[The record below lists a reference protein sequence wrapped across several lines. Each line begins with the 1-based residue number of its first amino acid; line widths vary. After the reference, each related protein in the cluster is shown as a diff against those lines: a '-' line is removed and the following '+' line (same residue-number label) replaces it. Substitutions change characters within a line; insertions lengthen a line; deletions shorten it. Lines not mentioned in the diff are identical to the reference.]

1 MKPITNQSIGS
12 VIIQGGVRMSFV
24 VAIDGPAGSGK
35 GSITEIVAQKLG
47 LECIDTGAMYRCVT
61 LDMINKNIKLDE
73 LDKIKDLLNNIDIN
87 LDEENK
93 KVFLNGEDVTEKIR
107 SMEVTKLVSKV
118 SSIKEARLKLVDL
131 QRAIAKNKDIIMEGR
146 DITTV
151 VFPKAD
157 VKIYLDA
164 DVEERAKRRFKQ
176 NQQKNIESTYEEVLQ
191 NMKNRDENDKNKEFG
206 ALKVAEDAIV
216 IDSTNMTIK
225 QVTKKIVKLIK
236 DTKKEQRLEQKVY
249 EETPDTAFKR
259 FRLKLTKVIVY
270 NVFYK
275 LVYRIKKVDEKNL
288 PDEGAYIL
296 CANHVNMLDALAVVC
311 GCKRKVR
318 FICKESMFRNKALG
332 WALKLSDTIPINR
345 EKNDIEAMKRSLKAL
360 KNGEVLGVFPEG
372 TRKGMAKNLKAKSG
386 AAFFSLKTGTK
397 VIPMG
402 IQGSFKPF
410 TKVKLVFGE
419 PLDFSEYYG
428 KEKDK
433 EALEKVTNII
443 MDNIVMLTN
452 KDK

>member
-1 MKPITNQSIGS
+1 
-12 VIIQGGVRMSFV
+12 MSFV

-35 GSITEIVAQKLG
+35 GSITKLVAEKLK

-61 LDMINKNIKLDE
+61 LDMINKNIQINE
-73 LDKIKDLLNNIDIN
+73 LDKIQNLLKDIDIK
-87 LDEENK
+87 LEDENQ
-93 KVFLNGEDVTEKIR
+93 KVLLNGEDVTQKIR
-107 SMEVTKLVSKV
+107 SIEVTKKV
-118 SSIKEARLKLVDL
+118 SQVSAIKEVRIKLVDL
-131 QRAIAKNKDIIMEGR
+131 QRKMAKDKNIIMEGR

-164 DVEERAKRRFKQ
+164 DVEERARRRFKQ
-176 NQQKNIESTYEEVLQ
+176 NQEKNIESTYEEVLSD
-191 NMKNRDENDKNKEFG
+191 MKKRDENDRNKEFG
-206 ALKVAEDAIV
+206 ALKIAEDAILL
-216 IDSTNMTIK
+216 DSTNMTIK
-225 QVTKKIVKLIK
+225 QTTKEIIKIIKRKQKEEKLDK
-236 DTKKEQRLEQKVY
+236 KVY
-249 EETPDTAFKR
+249 EETKDTPFKR
-259 FRLKLTKVIVY
+259 FKLFLTKKVIY
-270 NVFYK
+270 YGFYK
-275 LVYRIKKVDEKNL
+275 IVYRIKKVNEKNI
-288 PDEGAYIL
+288 PDEGAYII

-318 FICKESMFRNKALG
+318 FICKESMFKNKALC
-332 WALKLSDTIPINR
+332 WALKLADTIPLNR
-345 EKNDIEAMKRSLKAL
+345 EKNDIESMKRSLKAL
-360 KNGEVLGVFPEG
+360 KNGDILGVFPEG
-372 TRKGMAKNLKAKSG
+372 TRKGMEKNLKAKSG

-397 VIPMG
+397 VIPLG

>member
-1 MKPITNQSIGS
+1 ME
-12 VIIQGGVRMSFV
+12 
-24 VAIDGPAGSGK
+24 A
-35 GSITEIVAQKLG
+35 
-47 LECIDTGAMYRCVT
+47 Y
-61 LDMINKNIKLDE
+61 E

-118 SSIKEARLKLVDL
+118 SSIKEVRLKLVDL

-275 LVYRIKKVDEKNL
+275 LLLHLLRFAFLFHLICYFYFVDRQQPL
-288 PDEGAYIL
+288 V
-296 CANHVNMLDALAVVC
+296 HQ
-311 GCKRKVR
+311 
-318 FICKESMFRNKALG
+318 
-332 WALKLSDTIPINR
+332 
-345 EKNDIEAMKRSLKAL
+345 
-360 KNGEVLGVFPEG
+360 VL
-372 TRKGMAKNLKAKSG
+372 
-386 AAFFSLKTGTK
+386 
-397 VIPMG
+397 
-402 IQGSFKPF
+402 
-410 TKVKLVFGE
+410 
-419 PLDFSEYYG
+419 
-428 KEKDK
+428 
-433 EALEKVTNII
+433 
-443 MDNIVMLTN
+443 
-452 KDK
+452 

>member
-1 MKPITNQSIGS
+1 
-12 VIIQGGVRMSFV
+12 MSFV

-118 SSIKEARLKLVDL
+118 SSIKEVRLKLVDL

-164 DVEERAKRRFKQ
+164 DVKERAKRRFKQ

-249 EETPDTAFKR
+249 EETPDTAVKR

-372 TRKGMAKNLKAKSG
+372 TRNGLKKGLKPKTGVASF
-386 AAFFSLKTGTK
+386 ALNSNATLKTGTK

>member
-1 MKPITNQSIGS
+1 
-12 VIIQGGVRMSFV
+12 MSFV

-35 GSITEIVAQKLG
+35 GSITELVAKKLN

-61 LDMINKNIKLDE
+61 LDMINKNIQINE
-73 LDKIKDLLNNIDIN
+73 LDKIQNLLKDIDIK
-87 LDEENK
+87 LEDENQ
-93 KVFLNGEDVTEKIR
+93 KVLLNGEDVTQKIR
-107 SMEVTKLVSKV
+107 SIEVTKKV
-118 SSIKEARLKLVDL
+118 SQVSAIKEVRTKLVDL
-131 QRAIAKNKDIIMEGR
+131 QRNMAKNKNIIMEGR

-164 DVEERAKRRFKQ
+164 DVEERARRRFKQ
-176 NQQKNIESTYEEVLQ
+176 NQEKNIESTYEEVLSD
-191 NMKNRDENDKNKEFG
+191 MKKRDENDKNKEFG
-206 ALKVAEDAIV
+206 ALKIAEDAILL
-216 IDSTNMTIK
+216 DSTNMTIK
-225 QVTKKIVKLIK
+225 QTTKEIIKIIKRKQKEEKLDK
-236 DTKKEQRLEQKVY
+236 KVY
-249 EETPDTAFKR
+249 EETKDTPFKR
-259 FRLKLTKVIVY
+259 FKLFLTKKVIY
-270 NVFYK
+270 YGFYK
-275 LVYRIKKVDEKNL
+275 IVYRIKKVNEKNI
-288 PDEGAYIL
+288 PDEGAYII

-318 FICKESMFRNKALG
+318 FICKESMFKNKALC
-332 WALKLSDTIPINR
+332 WALKLADTIPLNR
-345 EKNDIEAMKRSLKAL
+345 EKNDIESMKRSLKAL
-360 KNGEVLGVFPEG
+360 KNGDILGVFPEG
-372 TRKGMAKNLKAKSG
+372 TRKGMEKNLKAKSG

-397 VIPMG
+397 VIPLG

-419 PLDFSEYYG
+419 PLDFPEYYG

-443 MDNIVMLTN
+443 MDNVVMLTN

>member
-1 MKPITNQSIGS
+1 
-12 VIIQGGVRMSFV
+12 MSFV

-35 GSITEIVAQKLG
+35 GSITKLVAEKLN

-61 LDMINKNIKLDE
+61 LDMINKNIQINE
-73 LDKIKDLLNNIDIN
+73 LDKIQNLLKDIDIK
-87 LDEENK
+87 LEDENQ
-93 KVFLNGEDVTEKIR
+93 KVLLNGEDVTQKIR
-107 SMEVTKLVSKV
+107 SIEVTKKV
-118 SSIKEARLKLVDL
+118 SQVSAIKEVRIKLVDL
-131 QRAIAKNKDIIMEGR
+131 QRKMAKDKNIIMEGR
-146 DITTV
+146 DIATV

-164 DVEERAKRRFKQ
+164 DVEERARRRFKQ
-176 NQQKNIESTYEEVLQ
+176 NQEKNIESTYEEVLSD
-191 NMKNRDENDKNKEFG
+191 MKKRDENDKNKEFG
-206 ALKVAEDAIV
+206 ALKIAEDAI
-216 IDSTNMTIK
+216 ILDSTNMTIK
-225 QVTKKIVKLIK
+225 QTTNEIIKIIKRKQKEEKLDK
-236 DTKKEQRLEQKVY
+236 KVY
-249 EETPDTAFKR
+249 EETKDTPFKR
-259 FRLKLTKVIVY
+259 FKLFLTKKVIY
-270 NVFYK
+270 YGFYK
-275 LVYRIKKVDEKNL
+275 IVYRIKKVNEKNI
-288 PDEGAYIL
+288 PKEGAYII

-318 FICKESMFRNKALG
+318 FICKESMFKNKALC
-332 WALKLSDTIPINR
+332 WALKLADTIPLNR
-345 EKNDIEAMKRSLKAL
+345 EKNDIESMKRSLKAL
-360 KNGEVLGVFPEG
+360 KNGDILGVFPEG
-372 TRKGMAKNLKAKSG
+372 TRKGMEKNLKAKSG

-397 VIPMG
+397 VIPLG

-410 TKVKLVFGE
+410 TKVKLIFGE

>member
-1 MKPITNQSIGS
+1 
-12 VIIQGGVRMSFV
+12 MSFV

-35 GSITEIVAQKLG
+35 GTITKLIAQKLN

-61 LDMINKNIKLDE
+61 LEMINKNIKLEE
-73 LDKIKDLLNNIDIN
+73 LDKIQELLKNIDIK
-87 LDEENK
+87 LDEENQ
-93 KVFLNGEDVTEKIR
+93 KVLLNGKDVTKEIR
-107 SMEVTKLVSKV
+107 SIEVTKLVSQV
-118 SSIKEARLKLVDL
+118 SAIKEVRLELVEL
-131 QRAIAKNKDIIMEGR
+131 QRKIAKDKNIIMEGR

-176 NQQKNIESTYEEVLQ
+176 NQEKNIESTYEQVLED
-191 NMKNRDENDKNKEFG
+191 MKKRDKNDKNKEFG

-216 IDSTNMTIK
+216 LDSTNMTIK
-225 QVTKKIVKLIK
+225 QITNTIIKIIK
-236 DTKKEQRLEQKVY
+236 NKQKEQKLEKKVY
-249 EETPDTAFKR
+249 EETKDTPFKR
-259 FRLKLTKVIVY
+259 FKLFLTKKVVY
-270 NVFYK
+270 YGFYK
-275 LVYRIKKVDEKNL
+275 LIYRIKKIDESNV
-288 PDEGAYIL
+288 PTEGAYII
-296 CANHVNMLDALAVVC
+296 CANHINMLDALAVVC
-311 GCKRKVR
+311 ACKRKVR
-318 FICKESMFRNKALG
+318 FICKESMFKNKALG

-345 EKNDIEAMKRSLKAL
+345 EKNDIESMKRSLKAL
-360 KNGEVLGVFPEG
+360 KNGDILGVFPEG
-372 TRKGMAKNLKAKSG
+372 TRKGMEKNLKAKSG

-397 VIPMG
+397 VIPLG

-410 TKVKLVFGE
+410 SKVKLVFGE

-452 KDK
+452 KNK

>member
-1 MKPITNQSIGS
+1 
-12 VIIQGGVRMSFV
+12 MSFV

-35 GSITEIVAQKLG
+35 GSITKLVAEKLK

-61 LDMINKNIKLDE
+61 LDMINKNIQINE
-73 LDKIKDLLNNIDIN
+73 LDKIQNLLKDIDIK
-87 LDEENK
+87 LEDENQ
-93 KVFLNGEDVTEKIR
+93 KVLLNGEDVTQKIR
-107 SMEVTKLVSKV
+107 SIEVTKKV
-118 SSIKEARLKLVDL
+118 SQVSAIKEVRIKLVDL
-131 QRAIAKNKDIIMEGR
+131 QRKMAKDKNIIMEGR

-164 DVEERAKRRFKQ
+164 DVEERARRRFKQ
-176 NQQKNIESTYEEVLQ
+176 NQEKNIESTYEEVLSD
-191 NMKNRDENDKNKEFG
+191 MKKRDENDKNKEFG
-206 ALKVAEDAIV
+206 ALKIAEDAILL
-216 IDSTNMTIK
+216 DSTNMTIK
-225 QVTKKIVKLIK
+225 QTTKEIIKIIKRKQKEEKLDK
-236 DTKKEQRLEQKVY
+236 KVY
-249 EETPDTAFKR
+249 EETKDTPFKR
-259 FRLKLTKVIVY
+259 FKLFLTKKVIY
-270 NVFYK
+270 YGFYK
-275 LVYRIKKVDEKNL
+275 IVYRIKKVNEKNI
-288 PDEGAYIL
+288 PDEGAYII

-318 FICKESMFRNKALG
+318 FICKESMFKNKALC
-332 WALKLSDTIPINR
+332 WALKLADTIPLNR
-345 EKNDIEAMKRSLKAL
+345 EKNDIESMKRSLKAL
-360 KNGEVLGVFPEG
+360 KNGDILGVFPEG
-372 TRKGMAKNLKAKSG
+372 TRKGMEKNLKAKSG

-397 VIPMG
+397 VIPLG

>member
-1 MKPITNQSIGS
+1 
-12 VIIQGGVRMSFV
+12 MSFI

-35 GSITEIVAQKLG
+35 GSITKLVAEKLN

-61 LDMINKNIKLDE
+61 LEMINKNIQINE
-73 LDKIKDLLNNIDIN
+73 LDKIKNLLNDIDIK
-87 LDEENK
+87 LEDENQ
-93 KVFLNGEDVTEKIR
+93 KVLLNGEDVTQKIR
-107 SMEVTKLVSKV
+107 SIEVTKKV
-118 SSIKEARLKLVDL
+118 SQVSAIKEVRIKLVDL
-131 QRAIAKNKDIIMEGR
+131 QRKMAKDKNIIMEGR

-164 DVEERAKRRFKQ
+164 DVEERARRRFKQ
-176 NQQKNIESTYEEVLQ
+176 NQEKNIESTYEEVLSD
-191 NMKNRDENDKNKEFG
+191 MKKRDKNDKNKEFG
-206 ALKVAEDAIV
+206 ALKVAEDAILL
-216 IDSTNMTIK
+216 DSTNLTIK
-225 QVTKKIVKLIK
+225 QTTKEIIRIIKRKQKEEKIDK
-236 DTKKEQRLEQKVY
+236 KVY
-249 EETPDTAFKR
+249 EETKNTPFKK
-259 FRLKLTKVIVY
+259 FKLFLTKKVVY
-270 NVFYK
+270 YGFYK
-275 LVYRIKKVDEKNL
+275 IVYRIKKVNEKNI
-288 PDEGAYIL
+288 PDEGAYII

-311 GCKRKVR
+311 SCKRKVR
-318 FICKESMFRNKALG
+318 FICKESMFKNKALG
-332 WALKLSDTIPINR
+332 WALKLADTIPLNR
-345 EKNDIEAMKRSLKAL
+345 EKNDIESMKRSLKAL
-360 KNGEVLGVFPEG
+360 KNGDILGVFPEG
-372 TRKGMAKNLKAKSG
+372 TRKGMEKNLKAKSG

-397 VIPMG
+397 VIPLG

-452 KDK
+452 RDK

>member
-1 MKPITNQSIGS
+1 
-12 VIIQGGVRMSFV
+12 MSFV

-35 GSITEIVAQKLG
+35 GSITKLVAEKLN

-61 LDMINKNIKLDE
+61 LDMMNKNIKLEE
-73 LDKIKDLLNNIDIN
+73 LDKIQDLLKNIDIK
-87 LDEENK
+87 LEDENQ
-93 KVFLNGEDVTEKIR
+93 KVLLNGEDVTQKIR
-107 SMEVTKLVSKV
+107 SIEVTKLVSQV
-118 SSIKEARLKLVDL
+118 SAIKEVRLKLVEL
-131 QRAIAKNKDIIMEGR
+131 QRRIAKDKNIIMEGR

-176 NQQKNIESTYEEVLQ
+176 NQEKNIESTYEEVLED
-191 NMKNRDENDKNKEFG
+191 MKKRDENDKNKEFG
-206 ALKVAEDAIV
+206 ALKIAEDAIV
-216 IDSTNMTIK
+216 LDSTNMTVKQTTKEIIK
-225 QVTKKIVKLIK
+225 IIKKKQ
-236 DTKKEQRLEQKVY
+236 KEEELDKKVY
-249 EETPDTAFKR
+249 EETKDTPLKR
-259 FRLKLTKVIVY
+259 FKLFLTKKVVY
-270 NVFYK
+270 YGFYK
-275 LVYRIKKVDEKNL
+275 IVYRIKKIGEENIPAD
-288 PDEGAYIL
+288 GAYII

-318 FICKESMFRNKALG
+318 FICKESMFKSKALG

-345 EKNDIEAMKRSLKAL
+345 EKNDIESMKRSLKAL
-360 KNGEVLGVFPEG
+360 KNGDILGVFPEG
-372 TRKGMAKNLKAKSG
+372 TRKGMEKNLKAKSG

-397 VIPMG
+397 VIPLG